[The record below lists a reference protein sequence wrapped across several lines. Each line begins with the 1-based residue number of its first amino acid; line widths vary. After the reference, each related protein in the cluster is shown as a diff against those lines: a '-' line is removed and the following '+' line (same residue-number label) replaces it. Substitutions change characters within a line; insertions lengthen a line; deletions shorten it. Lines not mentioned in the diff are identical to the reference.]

1 MINQDFI
8 EFQDIMF
15 YKHPKYKKY
24 LASKCGKILSLKR
37 KEKKILKLNIN
48 CWGYYYFNLYKNGI
62 KSYTVH
68 RFVYETFNGVIPKGM
83 ETDHVDG
90 DKKIIQSPTSNF
102 YQKKKILEN
111 QNVKKSFLII

>member
-37 KEKKILKLNIN
+37 KEKKILKLQIN
-48 CWGYYYFNLYKNGI
+48 GRGYYQFGLYENNIKKNLQSFTFYF
-62 KSYTVH
+62 
-68 RFVYETFNGVIPKGM
+68 
-83 ETDHVDG
+83 
-90 DKKIIQSPTSNF
+90 
-102 YQKKKILEN
+102 
-111 QNVKKSFLII
+111 